1 MRMEFVEGVWR
12 EREVE
17 LKVGDAREWVE
28 EEHSCK
34 VSHEQAAEDQ
44 TLAYWALGVQCICEI
59 LALIY
64 LG

>member
-17 LKVGDAREWVE
+17 LKVGDARKWVE
-28 EEHSCK
+28 QDSCK

>member
-17 LKVGDAREWVE
+17 LKVGDASEWVE
-28 EEHSCK
+28 QGERCE

-44 TLAYWALGVQCICEI
+44 TLVYWALGVQCICEI

>member
-17 LKVGDAREWVE
+17 LREGDARERMLPE
-28 EEHSCK
+28 DSCK

-44 TLAYWALGVQCICEI
+44 ALAYWALGVQCICEI

>member
-1 MRMEFVEGVWR
+1 MQMEFVEGVWR

-17 LKVGDAREWVE
+17 LKEGDARERMLPGHMSE
-28 EEHSCK
+28 
-34 VSHEQAAEDQ
+34 VSHEQAAEHQ
-44 TLAYWALGVQCICEI
+44 TLAYWALGVQSICEI